1 MRWARLFLTLSLL
14 TLLLSIVGVLAVHA
28 GQTTS
33 SDYRVL
39 SPLISGNLTVFP
51 IVARDE
57 HNTAM
62 FLTLDE
68 GLRSGEVVVTEA
80 GAVQPLIR
88 GPHPQHLPRG
98 NAQVNTLM
106 LINNSKR
113 PLLLLAGEIVTGG
126 KQDRVIGKD
135 RIVPAESEPIDLGV
149 FCVEPGRWVARTDN
163 FGGFGGLAQPNVR
176 AQAMAK
182 KDQQEVWNAVR
193 NSQAKATETVTVEA
207 QSAPI
212 VAGGPVAA
220 PSPAIAELNR
230 TTSYAQVMDNSEV
243 KKQMDKIVE
252 PIQHSYESLL
262 RDLRAKNAVGVVV
275 AVNGEILWADI
286 FASPDLLER
295 YWPKLIRSY
304 AAEAMTQGER
314 GGKVSEAEALRFL
327 DQRNIRHETAETDPG
342 VYRHAELTGP
352 EVKVFELTSLL
363 PKTNFAVHTAI
374 MHDETV
380 AWKVEPR
387 PLVRR

>member
-1 MRWARLFLTLSLL
+1 MRCVRRCLTLSLI
-14 TLLLSIVGVLAVHA
+14 TLLLAAVGGLLAEA
-28 GQTTS
+28 GQTAAS
-33 SDYRVL
+33 GYRVL
-39 SPLISGNLTVFP
+39 APMTSGNLTVFP
-51 IVARDE
+51 IVARDV
-57 HNTAM
+57 HNTSV

-68 GLRSGEVVVTEA
+68 GLRSGEVVVTES
-80 GAVQPLIR
+80 GGVQPLIR
-88 GPHPQHLPRG
+88 RRGPLPAPRA

-135 RIVPAESEPIDLGV
+135 RIVPPESDPIDLGV
-149 FCVEPGRWVARTDN
+149 FCVEPGRWVARSDN
-163 FGGFGGLAQPNVR
+163 FGAFGGLAQPKVR

-193 NSQAKATETVTVEA
+193 DSQAKATESVSVQAEA
-207 QSAPI
+207 PA
-212 VAGGPVAA
+212 VAGGPV
-220 PSPAIAELNR
+220 PTPPPAIAELNR

-243 KKQMDKIVE
+243 KKQTQKILE
-252 PIQHSYESLL
+252 PIQRSYQSLIHQL
-262 RDLRAKNAVGVVV
+262 REKNAVGVVV

-304 AAEAMTQGER
+304 AAEAMTQG
-314 GGKVSEAEALRFL
+314 GGNETVNEAEAQQFL
-327 DQRNIRHETAETDPG
+327 DQRSITHETAETDPG
-342 VYRHAELTGP
+342 VYRHAEMTGP

-374 MHDETV
+374 MHDNTV
-380 AWKVEPR
+380 AWKVGPR